1 MQTKRPVVVAI
12 DLSEQAVLALQQGDA
27 LARQQGVPL
36 YVVHAL
42 PELYSV
48 HPLFPQLN
56 IQEAFAFSE
65 FEPKA
70 AAAVQRYVEQTISR
84 APEDYQILLA
94 SGSPHH
100 VIVEQAQHI
109 EAGTIVLGASGGGLA
124 SVLGRTVRRVV
135 RHAPCDVL
143 VVRPGLDHAGA
154 MVMTGTDF
162 SDHAKLAVT
171 RAAQEAQ
178 RLGRPLGVV
187 YSLDFIPPGVA
198 LPGVDVPMPSLSA
211 LDNVRAE
218 MKRMLANEAASVGAE
233 AILKEGPAA
242 HGLVEVARE
251 RGASLIVVGTH
262 GRTGL
267 GRLALGSVAETVVE
281 AAPCSVLVVRAS
293 AA

>member
-1 MQTKRPVVVAI
+1 MQTNRPVVVAV

-70 AAAVQRYVEQTISR
+70 AAAVQAYVEQAISR

-100 VIVEQAQHI
+100 VIVEQAQHVQ
-109 EAGTIVLGASGGGLA
+109 AGTIVVGASGHGVA

-143 VVRPGLDHAGA
+143 VVRPGADG

-162 SDHAKLAVT
+162 SEHAKLAVT
-171 RAAQEAQ
+171 RAAREAQ
-178 RLGRPLGVV
+178 RLSKPLGVV

-218 MKRMLANEAASVGAE
+218 MKRMLADEAAGVGAE
-233 AILKEGPAA
+233 GILKEGPAA

-281 AAPCSVLVVRAS
+281 SSPCSVLVVRAS
-293 AA
+293 VA

>member
-1 MQTKRPVVVAI
+1 MA
-12 DLSEQAVLALQQGDA
+12 
-27 LARQQGVPL
+27 
-36 YVVHAL
+36 HAL

-65 FEPKA
+65 FEEKA
-70 AAAVQRYVEQTISR
+70 AAAVQGYVESAIGR
-84 APEDYQILLA
+84 GPDDCQILLS

-100 VIVEQAQHI
+100 VIVEQAQQVG
-109 EAGTIVLGASGGGLA
+109 AGTIVVGASGGGLA
-124 SVLGRTVRRVV
+124 HLLGRTVRRVV

-143 VVRPGLDHAGA
+143 VVRAAQDSNASG
-154 MVMTGTDF
+154 MVLTGTDF
-162 SDHAKLAVT
+162 SEPAKLAVA
-171 RAAQEAQ
+171 RAADEAA
-178 RLGRPLGVV
+178 RLGKPLGLV

-211 LDNVRAE
+211 LDTVRAE
-218 MKRMLANEAASVGAE
+218 MKRLLDEEASQVKAE

-242 HGLVEVARE
+242 HGLVDVARE
-251 RGASLIVVGTH
+251 RRASLIVVGTH

-281 AAPCSVLVVRAS
+281 SAPCSVLVVRAV

>member
-1 MQTKRPVVVAI
+1 MSTNRPVLVAT
-12 DLSEQAVLALQQGDA
+12 DLSEQANEALRQAHLLAQQNGA
-27 LARQQGVPL
+27 PL
-36 YVVHAL
+36 FVVHAL

-56 IQEAFAFSE
+56 LQDAFSFSE

-70 AAAVQRYVEQTISR
+70 AAAVQRCVEEVTGR
-84 APEDYQILLA
+84 TPDDYGILLP
-94 SGSPHH
+94 SGSAHH
-100 VIVEQAQHI
+100 AITEQALQI
-109 EAGTIVLGASGGGLA
+109 DAATIVVGASGGGLA

-143 VVRPGLDHAGA
+143 VVRPSNAG
-154 MVMTGTDF
+154 MIVTGTDF
-162 SDHAKLAVT
+162 SDSSKLAVT
-171 RAAQEAQ
+171 RAAEEAKRMGA
-178 RLGRPLGVV
+178 RLGLV

-211 LDNVRAE
+211 LDGVRAE
-218 MKRMLANEAASVGAE
+218 MKRLLEEEALRVGAE

-242 HGLVEVARE
+242 HGLVDVARD
-251 RGASLIVVGTH
+251 RKAGLLVLGTH

-281 AAPCSVLVVRAS
+281 NAPCSVLVVRPSHA
-293 AA
+293 